1 MTEIPAGYP
10 DPSALILVGILPGRK
25 DLEIARLLGWYR
37 IPLRFA
43 PKIVNVDV
51 VAFYQA
57 SAFGKDH
64 QWRIESFAPVRG
76 VELTTRQ
83 ELLKDEPAHPRA
95 NEEYYKL
102 ELGPLQLMGKPILA
116 GSWKR
121 VTFLYTTGEL
131 FYRAKT
137 INELVVR
144 SEERAVLWRSL
155 RERATQSGLYR
166 AEDIPEFPL
175 DPAILALLGDFKN
188 IAEPNEPDEGV

>member
-1 MTEIPAGYP
+1 MKAYSHVAISISLSMPVVYKKSCMA
-10 DPSALILVGILPGRK
+10 VVN
-25 DLEIARLLGWYR
+25 R

-51 VAFYQA
+51 LAFYQA
-57 SAFGKDH
+57 SAFGRDH

-76 VELTTRQ
+76 VELTTRG

-116 GSWKR
+116 GKWKR

-137 INELVVR
+137 INDLVVR

-155 RERATQSGLYR
+155 RERALEGSLYR
-166 AEDIPEFPL
+166 TEDIPEFPL
-175 DPAILALLGDFKN
+175 DPNILALLGDFDR
-188 IAEPNEPDEGV
+188 ITESYDPDEAI

>member
-10 DPSALILVGILPGRK
+10 DPSALILIGILPGRK

-51 VAFYQA
+51 VAFYQT
-57 SAFGKDH
+57 SAFGRDH

-76 VELTTRQ
+76 VELTTRR
-83 ELLKDEPAHPRA
+83 ELLKDEPTHPRA

-102 ELGPLQLMGKPILA
+102 ELGSLQLISKPILA
-116 GSWKR
+116 GKWKR

-137 INELVVR
+137 INDLVVK

-155 RERATQSGLYR
+155 RERALQGNLYR
-166 AEDIPEFPL
+166 SEDIPEFPL
-175 DPAILALLGDFKN
+175 DPAILALLGDFN
-188 IAEPNEPDEGV
+188 SIGEQNAM

>member
-57 SAFGKDH
+57 SAFGRDH
-64 QWRIESFAPVRG
+64 QWRIESFAQVRG
-76 VELTTRQ
+76 VELTTRR
-83 ELLKDEPAHPRA
+83 ELLKDEPSHPRA

-102 ELGPLQLMGKPILA
+102 ELGTLQLMGKPILA
-116 GSWKR
+116 GKWKR

-131 FYRAKT
+131 FYRAN
-137 INELVVR
+137 ILNDLVVR

-155 RERATQSGLYR
+155 RERATRSGLYR